1 MQTIASEAL
10 PKFAGHETFT
20 LRYGWLKKAVDAT
33 HERQDIFLQDDAL
46 VTLGVGKNMVRSIR
60 HWGLVTGILEE
71 STDVSNNRGRAIR
84 PSALGELLFGP
95 RGLDPYLEEIGTL
108 WLIHW
113 QLAGIPDGPTTWFWV
128 FNHLPESEF
137 TKEKL
142 LSDLLALADQAGWK
156 RVADNSLRRDIDC
169 FLRTYVSSRTSRT
182 VVLEETLDCPL
193 AELGLIQELE
203 TNHLYGFARG
213 DHASL
218 PLPVFAYALL
228 VYWERTAAARNAL
241 TFDEVAYNPGSPGRV
256 FKLSE
261 DALSEYLDRIEV
273 CTQGVISYDVTAGL
287 RQLYRHNDCS
297 ELDVL
302 RTSYARGRN
311 RKS

>member
-1 MQTIASEAL
+1 MPAIASETV

-33 HERQDIFLQDDAL
+33 RQRQDIFLQDDAL

-71 STDVSNNRGRAIR
+71 SDDVPNNRGRSIR
-84 PSALGELLFGP
+84 PSALGDLLFGP
-95 RGLDPYLEEIGTL
+95 RGLDPYLEEAGTL

-128 FNHLPESEF
+128 FNHLPDSEF

-142 LSDLLALADQAGWK
+142 LADLVALAGQAGWK

-169 FLRTYVSSRTSRT
+169 FLRTYVPARTSRT
-182 VVLEETLDCPL
+182 AVLEETLDCPL

-203 TNHLYGFARG
+203 ANHVYGFARG
-213 DHASL
+213 EHASL

-228 VYWERTAAARNAL
+228 ALLGEDRRPAQRPDVRRSRLSARKPR
-241 TFDEVAYNPGSPGRV
+241 PGLQTLRGGPVRVPGRHGDLHGRGD
-256 FKLSE
+256 F
-261 DALSEYLDRIEV
+261 
-273 CTQGVISYDVTAGL
+273 L
-287 RQLYRHNDCS
+287 R
-297 ELDVL
+297 
-302 RTSYARGRN
+302 RN
-311 RKS
+311 RRAPATLPPRGLQCP

>member
-1 MQTIASEAL
+1 MQAVASETL

-33 HERQDIFLQDDAL
+33 GERPDIFQQDDAL

-71 STDVSNNRGRAIR
+71 SKDVPNNRGRSIR

-95 RGLDPYLEEIGTL
+95 RGLDPYLEEAGTL

-137 TKEKL
+137 TKQKL
-142 LSDLLALADQAGWK
+142 LADLVELADQAGWN
-156 RVADNSLRRDIDC
+156 RVADSSLRRDIDC
-169 FLRTYVSSRTSRT
+169 FLRTYVSSRTIRT

-203 TNHLYGFARG
+203 TNHVYGFARG
-213 DHASL
+213 EHASL

-228 VYWERTAAARNAL
+228 TYWERTAAERNAL
-241 TFDEVAYNPGSPGRV
+241 TFDEVAYRPGSPGRV

-261 DALSEYLDRIEV
+261 DALSEYLDCMET
-273 CTQGVISYDVTAGL
+273 CTEGAISYGVTAGL
-287 RQLYRHNDCS
+287 RQLYRHKDCDV
-297 ELDVL
+297 LDVL
-302 RTSYARGRN
+302 RTHYVHG
-311 RKS
+311 